1 MDYNVLNLLPA
12 NSESTIYLNKMEED
26 SDYKS
31 SMAMIYDSDLEH
43 LKKITAQ
50 VKNLKTVSKV
60 DSLAELIPD
69 DQQEKIRIIRKF
81 KPLLGNFK
89 IALAENNRS
98 TADYN
103 AIIEKM
109 STYFEDAQEKAF
121 AGGQNDLVKQIEDV
135 MKSMDAV
142 KQRLA
147 ADTGG
152 VALARTKKFEKE
164 LFSNLE
170 KGSKIIR
177 ESFDPTAITED
188 TFPKELLNRFKSSQ
202 GTYMAMVSPTGSIWD
217 VDFLDKFVNDLKK
230 ITPNVTGFPVTH
242 RVYIKQAA
250 SSIFEAMIYSFMVI
264 LILLV
269 IDFRR
274 INTVLLSLLP
284 LIIGILWIQ
293 LAMWILRIDYNVA
306 NIAGLPLLLGL
317 GIVYGLRIVH
327 RWREDTTI
335 TAFAATKT
343 TGRGLAFA
351 AFAILAGLVSIVP
364 ARHRGVSAFGWILLI
379 GIISCMF
386 TALFILPA
394 VIDVIYVMRNKRAIS
409 TAAVEAPAITTFDIK
424 KDIEKKKP
432 GKKATKAKAAVRSI
446 KKPAAKAKKTVHKPK
461 KKK

>member
-1 MDYNVLNLLPA
+1 
-12 NSESTIYLNKMEED
+12 
-26 SDYKS
+26 
-31 SMAMIYDSDLEH
+31 
-43 LKKITAQ
+43 
-50 VKNLKTVSKV
+50 
-60 DSLAELIPD
+60 
-69 DQQEKIRIIRKF
+69 
-81 KPLLGNFK
+81 
-89 IALAENNRS
+89 
-98 TADYN
+98 
-103 AIIEKM
+103 
-109 STYFEDAQEKAF
+109 
-121 AGGQNDLVKQIEDV
+121 
-135 MKSMDAV
+135 
-142 KQRLA
+142 
-147 ADTGG
+147 
-152 VALARTKKFEKE
+152 
-164 LFSNLE
+164 
-170 KGSKIIR
+170 
-177 ESFDPTAITED
+177 
-188 TFPKELLNRFKSSQ
+188 
-202 GTYMAMVSPTGSIWD
+202 
-217 VDFLDKFVNDLKK
+217 
-230 ITPNVTGFPVTH
+230 
-242 RVYIKQAA
+242 
-250 SSIFEAMIYSFMVI
+250 MIYSFMVI

-327 RWREDTTI
+327 RWKENTTI

-424 KDIEKKKP
+424 KDAEKKKP
-432 GKKATKAKAAVRSI
+432 GKKATKAKAAARSI
-446 KKPAAKAKKTVHKPK
+446 KKPAAKAKKTVQKPK